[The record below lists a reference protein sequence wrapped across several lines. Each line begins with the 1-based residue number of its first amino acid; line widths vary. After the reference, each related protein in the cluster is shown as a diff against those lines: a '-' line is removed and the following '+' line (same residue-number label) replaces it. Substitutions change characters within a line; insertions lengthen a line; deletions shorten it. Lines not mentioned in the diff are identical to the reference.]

1 MAGSVGTDAA
11 IHSGVITDAV
21 PIRVAALPYLLTA
34 SKGLGLKEKNWNA
47 PGNLQL
53 SLLEYENKKRRAIP
67 QSFVAKPKGKDK
79 AELPLLPSEVEYGSF
94 FAESLLI
101 EGFKPLK
108 RKLLS
113 LRLKRCIDCGGFR
126 RVTPTFF
133 QFLDNRSR
141 IMLAAGANPIFA
153 HTSLVVW
160 ELNQKH
166 RMKGSFQDLCY
177 FPPFFFLVT

>member
-1 MAGSVGTDAA
+1 
-11 IHSGVITDAV
+11 
-21 PIRVAALPYLLTA
+21 
-34 SKGLGLKEKNWNA
+34 
-47 PGNLQL
+47 
-53 SLLEYENKKRRAIP
+53 
-67 QSFVAKPKGKDK
+67 KGKDK

-94 FAESLLI
+94 FAEFVLWNRPSHSISCRRRLCMNWNSHERVRGQLLSGFDLRYLLI

-113 LRLKRCIDCGGFR
+113 LRLKPCGLIVGFR
-126 RVTPTFF
+126 RVTPTIF
-133 QFLDNRSR
+133 QFLDNRSQ

-166 RMKGSFQDLCY
+166 RMKGSFQDHPLWTAVAGRGSI
-177 FPPFFFLVT
+177 FSW